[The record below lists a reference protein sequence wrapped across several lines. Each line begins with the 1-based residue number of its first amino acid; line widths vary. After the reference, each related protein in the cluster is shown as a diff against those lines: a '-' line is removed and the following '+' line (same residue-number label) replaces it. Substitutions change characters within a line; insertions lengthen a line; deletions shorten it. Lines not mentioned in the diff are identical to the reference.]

1 MRGSVCRSSYRRP
14 PPDAAGCA
22 AGARHAGV
30 IYGLIAAMGWGI
42 SAIAA
47 TNAARRTGTYISV
60 LSGQG
65 IGVLVLVLLAA
76 FLRPPLETLHGP
88 AVAGLVGA
96 GLLGLLGYLTFYRA
110 LEYGGA
116 LGLVGAVNP
125 AHWGSHTGVARF
137 SLGRHPHLVRRARAP
152 APL

>member
-60 LSGQG
+60 LSGQA

-110 LEYGGA
+110 LEYGG
-116 LGLVGAVNP
+116 GGGPGGAGRP
-125 AHWGSHTGVARF
+125 GHGGGTTLRAGF
-137 SLGRHPHLVRRARAP
+137 LLGRPPPRV
-152 APL
+152 